1 MGAGAVGRVGED
13 EAGTLK
19 AQLAALMQ
27 QTTHSAVIV
36 LQVDQPQKVES
47 IDTTQ
52 DKPRFKKHSFARQ
65 TVKPTARVPN
75 RLSSYPAS
83 S

>member
-52 DKPRFKKHSFARQ
+52 DKPRFKKHSFA
-65 TVKPTARVPN
+65 PTDPQADSARPQPPVQ
-75 RLSSYPAS
+75 LSC
-83 S
+83 